1 MGTAALFIVETVSLA
16 RLKMVKEGSIVPQ
29 KKTNPFLEQLGL
41 PYTSEF
47 EEDIEEINRQKEEEN
62 ADINSETI

>member
-16 RLKMVKEGSIVPQ
+16 RLKMAKEGTIVPH
-29 KKTNPFLEQLGL
+29 KRTNPFFEQLGL

>member
-62 ADINSETI
+62 ADVNSETI